1 MDSDLIDQRM
11 KELAVKIATEQ
22 DREQVL
28 VLSKELNQ
36 LLEQQQ
42 RQKAPK
48 PSRCNLHRQSF
59 TNRGSVLLLGLLC
72 YLGL

>member
-1 MDSDLIDQRM
+1 M

-28 VLSKELNQ
+28 VLTKELNQ

-42 RQKAPK
+42 RQKGPK
-48 PSRCNLHRQSF
+48 PS
-59 TNRGSVLLLGLLC
+59 
-72 YLGL
+72 

>member
-1 MDSDLIDQRM
+1 MDSDLIDQQM

-28 VLSKELNQ
+28 VLTKELNQ
-36 LLEQQQ
+36 LLELQQ

-48 PSRCNLHRQSF
+48 PS
-59 TNRGSVLLLGLLC
+59 
-72 YLGL
+72 

>member
-11 KELAVKIATEQ
+11 KDLAVKIATEQ

-28 VLSKELNQ
+28 VLTKELNQ

-48 PSRCNLHRQSF
+48 PS
-59 TNRGSVLLLGLLC
+59 
-72 YLGL
+72 

>member
-28 VLSKELNQ
+28 VLTKELNR

-48 PSRCNLHRQSF
+48 PS
-59 TNRGSVLLLGLLC
+59 
-72 YLGL
+72 

>member
-28 VLSKELNQ
+28 VLTKELNQ

-42 RQKAPK
+42 RQKGPK
-48 PSRCNLHRQSF
+48 PSYMQLVPSILYES
-59 TNRGSVLLLGLLC
+59 G
-72 YLGL
+72 